1 MKLIK
6 PALAIAASLVIVS
19 LNSGAQEDASSDVI
33 QAQILESLKSARP
46 DLEYTDITASPIP
59 GYYQIVVS
67 GGMLLYVSEDG
78 SHFFAGELYHVEPG
92 AFVNATEAQR
102 TSERQQ
108 LLADVDEESMIIF
121 PAVGESKGILTVFT
135 DVTCG
140 YCRKLHE
147 QMAEMNEAGI
157 EVHYLAYPRSGIE
170 RDGAFTHEYIET
182 VKAWCAEDRN
192 TALTELKAGQ
202 AVAGEICE
210 DNPVAD
216 HYTLGRVFG
225 VTGTPA
231 IVLPDGSLNPGYR
244 TTADFLALLGISE

>member
-1 MKLIK
+1 MKLIN
-6 PALAIAASLVIVS
+6 PVLTIAASLAFFS
-19 LNSGAQEDASSDVI
+19 LISEAQEDVAIDVI
-33 QAQILESLKSARP
+33 EAQIVEKLKSVRP
-46 DLEYTDITASPIP
+46 DLEYTEITAAPIP
-59 GYYQIVVS
+59 GYYQMVIS
-67 GGMLLYVSEDG
+67 GGTLLYVSEDG

-102 TSERQQ
+102 TSERKQ

-170 RDGAFTHEYIET
+170 RDGVFTNEYTET
-182 VKAWCAEDRN
+182 AKAWCAEDRN
-192 TALTELKAGQ
+192 TAMTNLKAGQ
-202 AVAGEICE
+202 AVAGDICE

-216 HYTLGRVFG
+216 HYALGREFG

-244 TTADFLALLGISE
+244 TTSDFLALLGIE